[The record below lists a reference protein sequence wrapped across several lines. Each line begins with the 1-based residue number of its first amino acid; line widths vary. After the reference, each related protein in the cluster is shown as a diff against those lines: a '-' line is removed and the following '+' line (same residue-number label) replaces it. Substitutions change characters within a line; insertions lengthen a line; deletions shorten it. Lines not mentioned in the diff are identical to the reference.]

1 MFNKKKWRKRM
12 KRFKE
17 IWRRFRKNKTA
28 MVGLV
33 LVVILVGLAIFAD
46 VIVPYETATRNDV
59 MNKLKPPSAEHIF
72 GTDSLGRDIF
82 ARVVHGAR
90 YSLLVGIVTTG
101 ISVVIGLFLAAAAAY
116 YGGKVDTIIS
126 RGVDIVTSVPPL
138 ILAMCIVAAFGATTE
153 NLFIALTI
161 ISIPAVV
168 RVNRAALLNVVN
180 QEYIEAARACGT
192 STFRILTKHILKNG
206 MGTIIV
212 NATMGVSGKILTAA
226 TLADVED
233 TQILDTYKAE
243 IASAILVD
251 SEGNKVGDLDI
262 ESCEVYSTS
271 DLKKQITA
279 EPKAL
284 PVYIFKNGITVV
296 PCYGAGLWG
305 PIWGYIGLEGDLKT
319 IKAVRFGH
327 KGETP
332 GLGAKISDEPSFAE
346 AFVAKTIGE
355 GEILFE
361 VAKPANRQ
369 TENNGVD
376 AISGATITSQALGKT
391 LNMWFGFYSNYF
403 AKNAAA
409 EEVVDVVEPVET
421 VEE

>member
-1 MFNKKKWRKRM
+1 MNTNSNTYTV
-12 KRFKE
+12 
-17 IWRRFRKNKTA
+17 IYS
-28 MVGLV
+28 
-33 LVVILVGLAIFAD
+33 VILVVVVAAVLAFAAM
-46 VIVPYETATRNDV
+46 Y
-59 MNKLKPPSAEHIF
+59 LKPTQDAN
-72 GTDSLGRDIF
+72 
-82 ARVVHGAR
+82 V
-90 YSLLVGIVTTG
+90 
-101 ISVVIGLFLAAAAAY
+101 
-116 YGGKVDTIIS
+116 KKDTI
-126 RGVDIVTSVPPL
+126 G
-138 ILAMCIVAAFGATTE
+138 
-153 NLFIALTI
+153 
-161 ISIPAVV
+161 
-168 RVNRAALLNVVN
+168 
-180 QEYIEAARACGT
+180 Q
-192 STFRILTKHILKNG
+192 
-206 MGTIIV
+206 
-212 NATMGVSGKILTAA
+212 ILTAA
-226 TLADVED
+226 TFANVED
-233 TQILDTYKAE
+233 AQILDTYKAE

-251 SEGNKVGDLDI
+251 AEGNKVGDLDI
-262 ESCEVYSTS
+262 ESCEVYGTA

-305 PIWGYIGLEGDLKT
+305 PIWGYVGLEGDLKT

-355 GEILFE
+355 GKILFE

-369 TENNGVD
+369 TENTGVD

-409 EEVVDVVEPVET
+409 EEVIDVVEPVVT

>member
-1 MFNKKKWRKRM
+1 MNTNSNTYTV
-12 KRFKE
+12 
-17 IWRRFRKNKTA
+17 IYS
-28 MVGLV
+28 
-33 LVVILVGLAIFAD
+33 VILVVVVAAVLAFAAM
-46 VIVPYETATRNDV
+46 Y
-59 MNKLKPPSAEHIF
+59 LKPTQDAN
-72 GTDSLGRDIF
+72 
-82 ARVVHGAR
+82 V
-90 YSLLVGIVTTG
+90 
-101 ISVVIGLFLAAAAAY
+101 
-116 YGGKVDTIIS
+116 KKDTI
-126 RGVDIVTSVPPL
+126 G
-138 ILAMCIVAAFGATTE
+138 
-153 NLFIALTI
+153 
-161 ISIPAVV
+161 
-168 RVNRAALLNVVN
+168 
-180 QEYIEAARACGT
+180 Q
-192 STFRILTKHILKNG
+192 
-206 MGTIIV
+206 
-212 NATMGVSGKILTAA
+212 ILTAA
-226 TLADVED
+226 TFADVED

-251 SEGNKVGDLDI
+251 AEGNKVGDLDI
-262 ESCEVYSTS
+262 ESCEVYGTA

-305 PIWGYIGLEGDLKT
+305 PIWGYVGLEGDLKT

-346 AFVAKTIGE
+346 AFVAKTIGD